1 MTRPGFSTPHA
12 CPDDAKAVEEAE
24 PGGPEHGAS
33 DLGSPDLV
41 TPDLVTPDTGAPDTG
56 GSDGP
61 ALRARLERIERQN
74 AALMEA
80 QAALVAQIAALQD
93 HANLVGQM
101 VQEMYAGRRR
111 RLLSGFALPLPL
123 VRLRELI
130 TAPGPS
136 LAYLKEMARLCVVTG
151 TSAVADG
158 AGGWRLKRRPAAIA
172 RNMARDFS
180 ALMFGR
186 RSVVYR
192 VRPHHPPLAVRPRV
206 LHVIPNVYVGGST
219 QLVVDLLERLGHRYE
234 MQVVTAGLPP
244 NGRHEGMVL
253 HHLPLGSQP
262 AAFANLL
269 SSVRPDIVHLHYWGE
284 SDRPWYEAALAAA
297 RESEAVLVENV
308 NTPVAPLRDPRIHTY
323 VFVSDYIRQ
332 AFAPDIANGQVV
344 HPGIDLDRFSPRDFA
359 PGAEDTVGMVYRLTR
374 DKLDDDSILP
384 LIDVA
389 QRRPKTRFLI
399 VGDGDLLPVFHAR
412 VSDAG
417 VRHNFEFTGTVSFDD
432 LPETYRRF
440 RLYVAPVV
448 RESFGQV
455 TPFAMAM
462 GQAVAGYKVGA
473 LAEILGDDATLGT
486 SRAALADIL
495 IALLDDRDR
504 LAALSHANR
513 ARAPH
518 FALNGMISSY
528 ARIYAEALG
537 RDADLMPGFPSAQF
551 YREV

>member
-1 MTRPGFSTPHA
+1 ME
-12 CPDDAKAVEEAE
+12 EEAV
-24 PGGPEHGAS
+24 GGPDHA
-33 DLGSPDLV
+33 
-41 TPDLVTPDTGAPDTG
+41 
-56 GSDGP
+56 GSDSA
-61 ALRARLERIERQN
+61 ALRVRLERIEQQN

-80 QAALVAQIAALQD
+80 QAALGAQIAALQD
-93 HANLVGQM
+93 HANLVGHM
-101 VQEMYAGRRR
+101 VQEIHAGRRQ
-111 RLLSGFALPLPL
+111 RLLPRLALPLPL
-123 VRLRELI
+123 VRLGELV

-136 LAYLKEMARLCVVTG
+136 LAYLTNMVRLGVVTG
-151 TSAVADG
+151 TSVVADG
-158 AGGWRLKRRPAAIA
+158 AGGWRLKRRPLAIA

-180 ALMFGR
+180 ALVFGR

-253 HHLPLGSQP
+253 HHLPLGSPP
-262 AAFANLL
+262 AAFTDLL

-297 RESEAVLVENV
+297 RESDAVLVENV

-374 DKLDDDSILP
+374 DKLDDESIVP

-389 QRRPKTRFLI
+389 LRRPKTRFLI
-399 VGDGDLLPVFHAR
+399 VGDGDLLPVFLAR
-412 VSDAG
+412 VTAAG
-417 VRHNFEFTGTVSFDD
+417 VRRNFEFAGTVPFDA
-432 LPETYRRF
+432 LPEIYRRF
-440 RLYVAPVV
+440 RLFVAPVV

-462 GQAVAGYKVGA
+462 GQAVAGYRVGA
-473 LAEILGDDATLGT
+473 LAEILGSDTTLGT

-495 IALLDDRDR
+495 VALLDDRER
-504 LAALSHANR
+504 LNALGAVNS
-513 ARAPH
+513 ARAPL
-518 FALNGMISSY
+518 FALEGMISSY

-537 RDADLMPGFPSAQF
+537 RDVDLMPGFPPARF